1 MSSLAAAREIDA
13 LTGTAPRKPA
23 PRRRRFERPKPWRLT
38 ILVLAAVF
46 FLVPLVCS
54 FKFSLIDAAGNYSF
68 SNYTEIL
75 SSGALR
81 DALYL
86 SLEIAAITSLLVILL
101 VLPTAVLVRLKFP
114 KLKIVMEV
122 ITILPIVVPPIVM
135 VAGLSDIQG
144 DAPLWLVKLFFNHP
158 ITCLAP
164 VYTVIAMPLVYRSV
178 DNGLRAIDL
187 HTMVDAARSLGCGW
201 TNTLLRVILPN
212 VQSAVLGGMFLT
224 VCMVLG
230 EVVIASQ
237 LLYNTFPN
245 EMILVS
251 QSDNSPGIPVAET
264 LVACLF
270 TFLMLYSL
278 TFLARRR
285 GSTSTR

>member
-1 MSSLAAAREIDA
+1 MSSLAAAAEIDA
-13 LTGTAPRKPA
+13 LTLAPQKPA
-23 PRRRRFERPKPWRLT
+23 PRRQRAERPKAWRLS
-38 ILVLAAVF
+38 ILVLAALF
-46 FLVPLVCS
+46 FLVPLLCS
-54 FKFSLIDAAGNYSF
+54 FKFSLIDAAGSYSL

-75 SSGALR
+75 KSGALR
-81 DALYL
+81 GALYL
-86 SLEIAAITSLLVILL
+86 SLEIAAITSLLVIAL

-144 DAPLWLVKLFFNHP
+144 DAPLWVVKLFFNHP
-158 ITCLAP
+158 LTCLTP

-187 HTMVDAARSLGCGW
+187 HTLVDAARSLGCGW
-201 TNTLLRVILPN
+201 TSTMLRVILPN
-212 VQSAVLGGMFLT
+212 VQTAVLGGMFLT
-224 VCMVLG
+224 ICMVLG
-230 EVVIASQ
+230 EVVISSQ

-251 QSDNSPGIPVAET
+251 QANNSPGIPVAET
-264 LVACLF
+264 LVAFVF
-270 TFLMLYSL
+270 TFLMLFSL

-285 GSTSTR
+285 GSKPR

>member
-1 MSSLAAAREIDA
+1 MSSLAAAAEVEA
-13 LTGTAPRKPA
+13 LTLAPRKPS
-23 PRRRRFERPKPWRLT
+23 PRRQRAERPKAWRLS
-38 ILVLAAVF
+38 ILVLAALF
-46 FLVPLVCS
+46 FLVPLLCS
-54 FKFSLIDAAGNYSF
+54 FKFSLIDAAGSYSL

-75 SSGALR
+75 KSGALR
-81 DALYL
+81 GALYL
-86 SLEIAAITSLLVILL
+86 SLEIAAITSLLVIAL

-144 DAPLWLVKLFFNHP
+144 DAPLWVVKLFFNHP
-158 ITCLAP
+158 LTCLTP

-187 HTMVDAARSLGCGW
+187 HTLVDAARSLGCSW
-201 TNTLLRVILPN
+201 TSTMLRVILPN
-212 VQSAVLGGMFLT
+212 VQTAVLGGMFLT
-224 VCMVLG
+224 ICMVLG
-230 EVVIASQ
+230 EVVISSQ

-251 QSDNSPGIPVAET
+251 QANNSPGIPVAET
-264 LVACLF
+264 LVAFVF
-270 TFLMLYSL
+270 TFLMLFSL

-285 GSTSTR
+285 GSKPR

>member
-1 MSSLAAAREIDA
+1 MSSLAAAAEIEA
-13 LTGTAPRKPA
+13 LTITPQTPS
-23 PRRRRFERPKPWRLT
+23 PRRRRGERPKAWRLS
-38 ILVLAAVF
+38 ILILAALF
-46 FLVPLVCS
+46 FLVPLLCS
-54 FKFSLIDAAGNYSF
+54 FKFSLINAAGNYSF

-75 SSGALR
+75 KSGALR
-81 DALYL
+81 GALYL

-144 DAPLWLVKLFFNHP
+144 DAPLWVVKLFFNHP
-158 ITCLAP
+158 LTCLTP

-187 HTMVDAARSLGCGW
+187 HTLVDAARSLGCGW
-201 TNTLLRVILPN
+201 TSTMLRVILPN
-212 VQSAVLGGMFLT
+212 VQTAVLGGMFLT
-224 VCMVLG
+224 ICMVLG
-230 EVVIASQ
+230 EVVISSQ

-251 QSDNSPGIPVAET
+251 QANNSPGIPVAET
-264 LVACLF
+264 LVAFVF
-270 TFLMLYSL
+270 TFLMLFSL

-285 GSTSTR
+285 GSKSR

>member
-1 MSSLAAAREIDA
+1 
-13 LTGTAPRKPA
+13 
-23 PRRRRFERPKPWRLT
+23 
-38 ILVLAAVF
+38 
-46 FLVPLVCS
+46 
-54 FKFSLIDAAGNYSF
+54 
-68 SNYTEIL
+68 
-75 SSGALR
+75 
-81 DALYL
+81 
-86 SLEIAAITSLLVILL
+86 
-101 VLPTAVLVRLKFP
+101 
-114 KLKIVMEV
+114 V

-158 ITCLAP
+158 LTCLTP
-164 VYTVIAMPLVYRSV
+164 VYTVIAMPLVYRSI

-212 VQSAVLGGMFLT
+212 VQTAVLGGMFLT
-224 VCMVLG
+224 ICMVLG
-230 EVVIASQ
+230 EVVISSQ
-237 LLYNTFPN
+237 LLYNTFPT

-251 QSDNSPGIPVAET
+251 QADNSPGIPVAET

-270 TFLMLYSL
+270 TFLMLFSL

>member
-1 MSSLAAAREIDA
+1 MSSLAAAPEIDA
-13 LTGTAPRKPA
+13 LTGTKPQKPA
-23 PRRRRFERPKPWRLT
+23 PRGRRFERPKPWRLT
-38 ILVLAAVF
+38 ILLLAAVF
-46 FLVPLVCS
+46 FLVPLLCS
-54 FKFSLIDAAGNYSF
+54 FKFSLINAAGSYSL

-101 VLPTAVLVRLKFP
+101 ILPTAVLVRLKFP

-158 ITCLAP
+158 LTCLTP
-164 VYTVIAMPLVYRSV
+164 VYTVIAMPLVYRSI

-212 VQSAVLGGMFLT
+212 VQTAVLGGMFLT
-224 VCMVLG
+224 ICMVLG
-230 EVVIASQ
+230 EVVISSQ
-237 LLYNTFPN
+237 LLYNTFPT

-251 QSDNSPGIPVAET
+251 QADNSPGIPVAET

-270 TFLMLYSL
+270 TFLMLFSL

>member
-1 MSSLAAAREIDA
+1 MSSLAAAAEVEA
-13 LTGTAPRKPA
+13 LTLAPRKPS
-23 PRRRRFERPKPWRLT
+23 PRRQRAERPKAWRLS
-38 ILVLAAVF
+38 ILVLAALF
-46 FLVPLVCS
+46 FLVPLLCS
-54 FKFSLIDAAGNYSF
+54 FKFSLIDAAGSYSL

-75 SSGALR
+75 KSGALR
-81 DALYL
+81 GALYL
-86 SLEIAAITSLLVILL
+86 SLEIAAITSLLVIAL

-144 DAPLWLVKLFFNHP
+144 DAPLWVVKLFFNHP
-158 ITCLAP
+158 LTCLTP

-187 HTMVDAARSLGCGW
+187 HTLVDAARSLGCGW
-201 TNTLLRVILPN
+201 TSTMLRVILPN
-212 VQSAVLGGMFLT
+212 VQTAVLGGMFLT
-224 VCMVLG
+224 ICMVLG
-230 EVVIASQ
+230 EVVISSQ

-251 QSDNSPGIPVAET
+251 QANNSPGIPVAET
-264 LVACLF
+264 LVAFVF
-270 TFLMLYSL
+270 TFLMLFSL

-285 GSTSTR
+285 GSKPR

>member
-1 MSSLAAAREIDA
+1 MSALAAGAEVEA
-13 LTGTAPRKPA
+13 LTLAPQKPS
-23 PRRRRFERPKPWRLT
+23 RRRQRAERPKAWRLS
-38 ILVLAAVF
+38 ILILAALF
-46 FLVPLVCS
+46 FLVPLLCS
-54 FKFSLIDAAGNYSF
+54 FKFSLINAAGSYSF

-75 SSGALR
+75 KSGALR
-81 DALYL
+81 GALYL

-144 DAPLWLVKLFFNHP
+144 DAPLWVVKLFFNHP
-158 ITCLAP
+158 LTCLTP

-187 HTMVDAARSLGCGW
+187 HTLVDAARSLGCGW
-201 TNTLLRVILPN
+201 TSTMLRVILPN
-212 VQSAVLGGMFLT
+212 VQTAVLGGMFLT
-224 VCMVLG
+224 ICMVLG
-230 EVVIASQ
+230 EVVISSQ

-251 QSDNSPGIPVAET
+251 QANNSPGIPVAET
-264 LVACLF
+264 LVAFVF
-270 TFLMLYSL
+270 TFLMLFSL

-285 GSTSTR
+285 GSKSR

>member
-1 MSSLAAAREIDA
+1 MSSLAAGAEVEA
-13 LTGTAPRKPA
+13 LTLVPHKPS
-23 PRRRRFERPKPWRLT
+23 PRRQRAERPKAWRLS
-38 ILVLAAVF
+38 ILILAALF
-46 FLVPLVCS
+46 FVVPLLCS
-54 FKFSLIDAAGNYSF
+54 FKFSLINAAGSYSL
-68 SNYTEIL
+68 SNYTDIL
-75 SSGALR
+75 KSGALR
-81 DALYL
+81 GALYL

-144 DAPLWLVKLFFNHP
+144 DAPLWVVKLFFNHP
-158 ITCLAP
+158 LTCLTP

-187 HTMVDAARSLGCGW
+187 HTLVDAARSLGCGW
-201 TNTLLRVILPN
+201 TSTMLRVILPN
-212 VQSAVLGGMFLT
+212 VQTAVLGGMFLT
-224 VCMVLG
+224 ICMVLG
-230 EVVIASQ
+230 EVVISSQ

-251 QSDNSPGIPVAET
+251 QANNSPGIPVAET
-264 LVACLF
+264 LVAFLF
-270 TFLMLYSL
+270 TFLMLFSL

-285 GSTSTR
+285 GSKSR